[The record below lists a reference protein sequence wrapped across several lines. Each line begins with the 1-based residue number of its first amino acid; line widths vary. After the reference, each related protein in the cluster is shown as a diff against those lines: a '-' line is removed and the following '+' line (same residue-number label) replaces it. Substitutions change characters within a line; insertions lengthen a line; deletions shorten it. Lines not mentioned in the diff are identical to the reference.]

1 MLGEGSVAPP
11 VGWVVVGSVGVGSV
25 VAGPVVVGA
34 VAVGPVAGS
43 EVGALVPLPDGAEVV
58 GDAGVVLEDVG
69 SDVLELLV
77 EAGVGSVGEEDGI
90 LVPAT
95 VPLAT
100 SPTVVAPDPS
110 KERPMPNSMPVT
122 MTAAAANRVSAS
134 AATRVAPGRRRPAR
148 PASGGAAVPA
158 RASAGCWLRAPARVV
173 LRNRVRV
180 CRSEWV

>member
-77 EAGVGSVGEEDGI
+77 EAGVGSVGEDDGI
-90 LVPAT
+90 LVPAP

-110 KERPMPNSMPVT
+110 RERPMPNSMPVT

-158 RASAGCWLRAPARVV
+158 RASAGC
-173 LRNRVRV
+173 
-180 CRSEWV
+180 